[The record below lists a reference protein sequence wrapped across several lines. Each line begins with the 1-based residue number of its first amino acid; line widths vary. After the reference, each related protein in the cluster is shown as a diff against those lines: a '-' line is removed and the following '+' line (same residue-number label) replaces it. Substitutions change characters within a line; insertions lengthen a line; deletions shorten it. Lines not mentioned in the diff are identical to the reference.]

1 MTPYPLTGEPAYLE
15 ARGFAAALQGLA
27 DAWRN
32 IWTPRIPP
40 DIVEW
45 CEGGAIVLPAS
56 VGSGGRG
63 GRLSFAQ
70 RPYWRT
76 VLRWVTSPETQE
88 IIVVVGSQCGKSLLG
103 AAIDAYWGYWYQSPI
118 LNLHPSDDHAEDY
131 TRDRLRPIFLASPFA
146 EGLRAADLRLGGV
159 TFASGS
165 TLNIFGVGS
174 PNALKGRPAG
184 LVDFDEYDESLRYAK
199 QAGSPFERARTRT
212 RSYGRNGKIVAK
224 STPTVDDSGIWELH
238 SDRDCQQWEW
248 HARCPHCGGLQLIEL
263 ANIKW
268 PRSESGETSESPKTI
283 MSRNLAWYECS
294 ANKCKWND
302 SDKIKAVA
310 NGIPV
315 CITPEIPDLRRS
327 IHIPAWY
334 SPDVSLS
341 SVAAQFLISLG
352 DPEAAKQ
359 FRNEWMALPR
369 TEIVKSGSTDQAHLA
384 TKCVADYHQPAP
396 DWWRSDDPPTA
407 PDWVREITW
416 GFDVQG
422 SEVWGGAV
430 GWGARGERQ
439 ILWAGNFV
447 KTHGTADS
455 DIEDACFAFRR
466 PWLVG
471 GIPRKP
477 IRGMMDSGY
486 RTHSVY
492 RVTAKTTSL
501 YPSKGRLDMNGSMA
515 VSEVD
520 RKGGPRNVVQGRVQL
535 IVLNTTYWQD
545 QLAAAL
551 EADPGRQFGAMHLP
565 ANPPAELLRH
575 LTAERKKQVK
585 SRDGT
590 LRYQWVAHDSNN
602 HLRDC
607 LVYATAAA
615 GHAKCLDLQARKT
628 APAPAVAPVAVDAV
642 APPAATPAP
651 APPRLS
657 PLARM
662 AAARSA
668 NAQRITSQRI

>member
-1 MTPYPLTGEPAYLE
+1 MTPYPLTGEPEYLE
-15 ARGFAAALQGLA
+15 ARGLASALQGLA

-32 IWTPRIPP
+32 IWTPRSPP

-76 VLRWVTSPETQE
+76 VLRWVADGETQE
-88 IIVVVGSQCGKSLLG
+88 IVVVVGSQCGKTLLG
-103 AAIDAYWGYWYQSPI
+103 IAIDAYWGYWFPSPI
-118 LNLHPSDDHAEDY
+118 LNLHPSDEHAEDY
-131 TRDRLRPIFLASPFA
+131 VRDRLRPVFQASPFA
-146 EGLRAADLRLGGV
+146 EGLRSADLRLGGV
-159 TFASGS
+159 SFASGAS
-165 TLNIFGVGS
+165 LNVFGVGS

-184 LVDFDEYDESLRYAK
+184 LVDFDEYDESLRYSKA
-199 QAGSPFERARTRT
+199 AGSPFERAKTRT
-212 RSYGRNGKIVAK
+212 RSYGKRGKIVAK
-224 STPTVDDSGIWELH
+224 STPTTDDTGIWELH
-238 SDRDCQQWEW
+238 SDPDCQQWEW
-248 HARCPHCGGLQLIEL
+248 FAKCPHCGAYQKIEL
-263 ANIKW
+263 GNIKW

-283 MSRNLAWYECS
+283 LAKNLAWYECES
-294 ANKCKWND
+294 NKCRWND
-302 SDKIKAVA
+302 ADKIKAVA
-310 NGIPV
+310 DGIEV
-315 CITPEIPDLRRS
+315 CKTPERPGIRKS
-327 IHIPAWY
+327 MHIPAWY

-359 FRNEWMALPR
+359 FRNEWMAEPR
-369 TEIVKSGSTDQAHLA
+369 TEIIRSGSTEQAHLV

-396 DWWRSDDPPTA
+396 DWWRSDDPPAA
-407 PDWVREITW
+407 PDWVREVTW

-422 SEVWGGAV
+422 SEVWGVAV

-447 KTHGTADS
+447 KSHGTADS

-492 RVTAKTTSL
+492 RATAKTPGL
-501 YPSKGRLDMNGSMA
+501 YPSKGRVDMRDPMA
-515 VSEVD
+515 ISAVD
-520 RKGGPRNVVQGRVQL
+520 RLDANKRTIQGRVEL
-535 IVLNTTYWQD
+535 IMLHTTYWQD

-551 EADPGRQFGAMHLP
+551 EADPGRQAGAMHLP

-590 LRYQWVAHDSNN
+590 LRYQWVAHDVNN

-615 GHAKCLDLQARKT
+615 GHAKCLDLQARKAAAPPPAPVSVPDAPA
-628 APAPAVAPVAVDAV
+628 APAPVAT
-642 APPAATPAP
+642 PPAA
-651 APPRLS
+651 RLS

-662 AAARSA
+662 AAARGA
-668 NAQRITSQRI
+668 TQPIRTTRL